1 MLPAI
6 EPWHWMAAGVALA
19 VLEVVAPTTAFVWLG
34 AAAFVTGL
42 AAWVV
47 PLGLT
52 AQLII
57 FGVLAVLA
65 IGITIRLRRHRV
77 LMGRKNEVNRGADRF
92 IGQRAMLDGPLA
104 NGSGRVRL
112 GDTVWSVTGPDLP
125 DGAAVVVTGMDG
137 STLVVRA
144 G

>member
-1 MLPAI
+1 MLSSI

-19 VLEVVAPTTAFVWLG
+19 ILEVVAPTTAFVWLG

-42 AAWVV
+42 AAWVL

-52 AQLII
+52 AQLLI

-77 LMGRKNEVNRGADRF
+77 LTGHKSDVNRGADRF
-92 IGQRAMLDGPLA
+92 IGQKMTLDGPLA

-144 G
+144 A